1 MLFIAEPDLMALH
14 DVSYQDMMKALK
26 NAVSQN
32 SLFSIVN
39 GTHTLPVVSGVGSR
53 SLWETLENT
62 YVNGV
67 PAAEMMR
74 QTYVRDLKSIVSGVE
89 GDYCPVALDVP
100 QREVRGVMASVRK
113 ALASRNDFD
122 VSFGGAWFSSRETA
136 EEMVVIFLIAAAL
149 LYLIL
154 AAQFESLLQPLLIMA
169 EIVVDVFAGLAVL
182 WISGVSINLM
192 SLIGL
197 VVVSGIVINDSI
209 LKVDTI
215 NRLRRGGMELKH
227 AIVEAG
233 GRRMKAIIMTS
244 LTTVLAVVPFL
255 NRGNMGDD
263 LQYPMSLVIIAGMV
277 IGTFVSLFVLPALYW
292 SVYGHKKNASGR

>member
-1 MLFIAEPDLMALH
+1 MPGVKLDDVPEKTDMLFIAEPDLMALH

-100 QREVRGVMASVRK
+100 QREVRGVMAGK
-113 ALASRNDFD
+113 H
-122 VSFGGAWFSSRETA
+122 W
-136 EEMVVIFLIAAAL
+136 
-149 LYLIL
+149 
-154 AAQFESLLQPLLIMA
+154 P
-169 EIVVDVFAGLAVL
+169 
-182 WISGVSINLM
+182 
-192 SLIGL
+192 
-197 VVVSGIVINDSI
+197 
-209 LKVDTI
+209 
-215 NRLRRGGMELKH
+215 RG
-227 AIVEAG
+227 
-233 GRRMKAIIMTS
+233 MTS
-244 LTTVLAVVPFL
+244 TCLSAG
-255 NRGNMGDD
+255 RGSRRVRR
-263 LQYPMSLVIIAGMV
+263 QRR
-277 IGTFVSLFVLPALYW
+277 W
-292 SVYGHKKNASGR
+292 W